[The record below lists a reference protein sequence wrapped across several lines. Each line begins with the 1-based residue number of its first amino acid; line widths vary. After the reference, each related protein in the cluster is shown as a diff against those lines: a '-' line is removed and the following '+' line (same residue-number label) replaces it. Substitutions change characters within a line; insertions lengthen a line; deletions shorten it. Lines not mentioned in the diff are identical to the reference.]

1 MSLLESC
8 HNPVTKPGYYSP
20 QICKVQALSTQVV
33 PLIKTNYIF
42 LIFLILL
49 SGVTQAA
56 DNLYVFVFNN
66 GKAQSDIEIK
76 VGEAQRK
83 TNEFGLANFSLPG
96 GEYEV
101 SYYKNGELFA
111 LTDINLLEEQQSQ
124 VFLELTQDGAKIDL
138 DLPLD
143 AYKRNFQKTKI
154 KPQTGPKGTLQLT
167 IIDSKTKKPVPGVKL
182 FFRGY
187 AVEATSNKNGIARLE
202 LSQESYDISLIQL
215 KYLMRVLKE
224 VKITANQITKKNV
237 ELSQANIMLDEF
249 VVTAPSVEGS
259 LASTLTALKESSVIG
274 DALSSEEFTK
284 SGDSSA
290 ADALKRVTGI
300 TIVGGKYVYV
310 RGLGERYSVVMLNDL
325 YIPSPEPTKRVVPL
339 NIIPSSVIQSMNIQ
353 KTYSPDLPGTFAGGD
368 VLIVTKDIPQEDN
381 YIKLGVSTS
390 SNRYT
395 GKSVVFNADND
406 KGLPKDVID
415 KSANFQP
422 LQQGFPSIG
431 VPGYSKEELQ
441 AINSSIAN
449 YRQYNLDNITLK
461 PGYKIGLDVGQSFKT
476 AGGIKYGVVGTLYTA
491 TDATSKEAT
500 KYSSF
505 YDIPTQALFAGER
518 SDYQQTTI
526 NDKTGG
532 LLSLALDNQKGQK
545 IKYTFLR
552 LDDKQNTTTFS
563 EKDGGPKG
571 PGVDDQQRTY
581 YEYKEKNIS
590 VHQLSGEHSIAIPG
604 IENDFFN
611 DIKIKWAAENATA
624 TRLEPGTVEFTY
636 EKTSDV
642 TDFTLNKKIWYL
654 YSNLNDKVENYRLD
668 MTLPYRFH
676 KKDNAT
682 YLGFFSYAKSRTL
695 DNRRFKAQHNL
706 GTDVFEDIDS
716 VLTQDNVDNEN
727 LVLTSNYRPA
737 DAYKA
742 TQNVSAFYLKQLL
755 SITEDTEI
763 LAGIRQERSR
773 QQLIDTETGV
783 PYDPLITNDTLMS
796 LGLNYSFNEENKI
809 RLGYSGSLSRPD
821 FREFSPNRYKDPITE
836 DIVFGYPGLKYTTIN
851 NMDLKY
857 EWYMSYDEIFSF
869 GLFQKNFTNPVE
881 TIVNQDPDSQSG
893 KKIISYRNALGAT
906 SRGFEIS
913 IRKKLD
919 FISPNYFVS
928 SNFSYIYSR
937 IKLAQNSDDIMIK
950 ELSTTNRPMQGQ
962 SPYVININM
971 GYDNLN
977 TGRSILLV
985 YNEFGKRITALGS
998 YGAPDYYEYPFRKL
1012 DFVVKWQLNDTY
1024 NEQVKKIGYSLG
1036 LKISN
1041 ILDSTAEVRQ
1051 GNVVIETYKP
1061 GPAFNLSFS
1070 AKY

>member
-1 MSLLESC
+1 M
-8 HNPVTKPGYYSP
+8 
-20 QICKVQALSTQVV
+20 
-33 PLIKTNYIF
+33 IKTNRII
-42 LIFLILL
+42 LIILFLL
-49 SGVTQAA
+49 SGVAQAA
-56 DNLYVFVFNN
+56 DNLYIFVFKN
-66 GKAQSDIEIK
+66 GEAQAGIDIK
-76 VGEAQRK
+76 VGDAHQK

-101 SYYKNGELFA
+101 GYHKNGKLFA
-111 LTDINLLEEQQSQ
+111 LTDINLLEDQQSQ
-124 VFLELTQDGAKIDL
+124 VFLELTKKGPEVSL

-143 AYKRNFQKTKI
+143 AYKQDFQKTKV
-154 KPQTGPKGTLQLT
+154 KSQTGPKGTLQLT
-167 IIDSKTKKPVPGVKL
+167 ILDNKTKKPVPGVKL

-187 AVEATSNKNGIARLE
+187 AVEATSNKDGVAKLE
-202 LSQESYDISLIQL
+202 LSQESYDISLIQP
-215 KYLMRVLKE
+215 KYLMRVIKD
-224 VKITANQITKKNV
+224 VKITANQTTEKTI
-237 ELSQANIMLDEF
+237 ELAQANIMLDEF

-284 SGDSSA
+284 SGDASA

-300 TIVGGKYVYV
+300 TIVDGKYVYV

-353 KTYSPDLPGTFAGGD
+353 KTYSTDLPGTFAGGD
-368 VLIVTKDIPQEDN
+368 VLISTKDIPKEDN
-381 YIKLGVSTS
+381 YIKLGVSTAIS
-390 SNRYT
+390 RFT
-395 GKSVVFNADND
+395 GKSVVFNADNE
-406 KGLPKDVID
+406 KGLPADIIN

-431 VPGYSKEELQ
+431 VPGYTAQELQ
-441 AINSSIAN
+441 NINSAIAN
-449 YRQYNLDNITLK
+449 YRQYNLEKITLK

-476 AGGIKYGVVGTLYTA
+476 SGGIKYGFVGTIYTSTNA
-491 TDATSKEAT
+491 ISNEAT

-505 YDIPTQALFAGER
+505 YDIPTKELFAGER
-518 SDYQQTTI
+518 SDYQQTKI

-532 LLSLALDNQKGQK
+532 LLSLGLDNQKGQK

-581 YEYKEKNIS
+581 YEYKEKSIS
-590 VHQLSGEHSIAIPG
+590 VHQLSGEHTIDIPG
-604 IENDFFN
+604 IDNDIFN

-624 TRLEPGTVEFTY
+624 TRLEPGTVEITY
-636 EKTSDV
+636 EKTSDT

-654 YSNLNDKVENYRLD
+654 YSDLYDKVENYRVD

-676 KKDNAT
+676 KRDNGT
-682 YLGFFSYAKSRTL
+682 YMGFFTFSKSRIL
-695 DNRRFKAQHNL
+695 DNRRFKAQHKL

-716 VLTQDNVDNEN
+716 VFTQDNVDNGN

-742 TQNVSAFYLKQLL
+742 TQNVTAFYIKQLL
-755 SITEDTEI
+755 SVREDTDI
-763 LAGIRQERSR
+763 LAGIRQENSR
-773 QQLIDTETGV
+773 QQLIDTESGV

-796 LGLNYSFNEENKI
+796 LGVNYSFNEENKI

-836 DIVFGYPGLKYTTIN
+836 DIVFGYPNLKYTTISN
-851 NMDLKY
+851 LDLKY

-893 KKIISYRNALGAT
+893 KKIISYRNALGAS

-913 IRKKLD
+913 IRKKLNFLD
-919 FISPNYFVS
+919 IISPNYFVS

-937 IKLAQNSDDIMIK
+937 IKLEPNSDDIMIK

-1024 NEQVKKIGYSLG
+1024 DEQVKKIGYSLG
-1036 LKISN
+1036 LKVTN

-1051 GNVVIETYKP
+1051 GNIVIQTYKP
-1061 GPAFNLSFS
+1061 GLGFNLSFS